1 MKRREF
7 LTTIERA
14 GLGVAAGALLT
25 AGARRGPGRLG
36 TRQGGWPGWK
46 DRGRTS
52 LPPGHVHPGIGAA
65 F

>member
-25 AGARRGPGRLG
+25 GGAGQARAGSAPGG
-36 TRQGGWPGWK
+36 SSG
-46 DRGRTS
+46 
-52 LPPGHVHPGIGAA
+52 PPGKTATGHRFRLAMYIPS
-65 F
+65 